1 MMFTVKI
8 ILEVFLIVMLYV
20 GITHEDEII
29 EMEESIV
36 DWFSELYVVLRQYFR
51 KKLRGVRK

>member
-1 MMFTVKI
+1 MFTVKI
-8 ILEVFLIVMLYV
+8 FLEVFLIVMLYV

-29 EMEESIV
+29 ELEESIV

>member
-1 MMFTVKI
+1 MFTVKI

-51 KKLRGVRK
+51 KKFKKER